1 MTQIIKNVL
10 IIFVID
16 IKVKRLFFITR
27 DVIIYRRN
35 KFRNRIIKRI
45 IMIKRIE

>member
-1 MTQIIKNVL
+1 MIKNVL

-16 IKVKRLFFITR
+16 VEVERLFFITR

-45 IMIKRIE
+45 IIIKRTE